1 MKNKSKIIILGL
13 SIIIALLIV
22 IILLILKGTIPIKQ
36 NQSKKINNNINEQS
50 KQESKEK
57 TPKNYFSIIPEQL
70 KEDTITKDINMGE
83 EETEKLIFS
92 RDNNGYDNLII
103 GDKEVEKEEQ
113 ESFDQ
118 ITVYNDII
126 IISSHEFLMQ
136 YLKIYNLLGSK
147 IKDLSEFTDE
157 QNRYFASWGSY
168 SETEKFHVEKDGTI
182 YIPGSKHRQGWGKDY
197 INNNGET
204 IDYCQKEDKNQ
215 EEVISAI
222 FKLKYKGNKKFSNIT
237 FEKMLNQAKDYEG
250 FQCN

>member
-1 MKNKSKIIILGL
+1 M
-13 SIIIALLIV
+13 

-83 EETEKLIFS
+83 EEIEKLIFS

-136 YLKIYNLLGSK
+136 YLKIYNFLGNK

-157 QNRYFASWGSY
+157 QNRYFVSWGSY
-168 SETEKFHVEKDGTI
+168 SETEKFHVEEDGTI
-182 YIPGSKHRQGWGKDY
+182 YIPGSKHRQGMAKDY

-222 FKLKYKGNKKFSNIT
+222 FKLKYKGNKEFSNIT